1 MTRRDAVR
9 TLSALLAAP
18 LGCGRGGERVVVYA
32 ALDREFSEPILTAYA
47 RKTGVDVAAKYDVES
62 TKTVGLVS
70 AIVAEKARPRCD
82 LFWNNEIL
90 NTIRLQDQGLLQ
102 PFDVAAAPGIA
113 PAFKAA
119 DNTWYGLAA
128 RARVLLIN
136 VDAVKES
143 DIPRGLNDLIDPR
156 RKNRIGLAKP
166 LFGTTATHA
175 ACLFAAW
182 GDEAAKRYFR
192 ALKAN
197 GAQVFSGNKNV
208 AQAVGEG
215 RIDVGLTDTDDAI
228 GEVDAGRP
236 VAILYPDR
244 DAGQLGTLFLP
255 NTLAIPKGAPN
266 AASARILAEHLLSPE
281 VETAL
286 ARGPSAQIPLGAG
299 VDVIPR
305 VETPKTVATMRVDFR
320 KAAEAWARTMEFLA
334 AEFGG
339 A

>member
-1 MTRRDAVR
+1 MTRRDALMS
-9 TLSALLAAP
+9 LSALLAAP
-18 LGCGRGGERVVVYA
+18 IGCGRGGDRVVVYS
-32 ALDREFSEPILTAYA
+32 ALDREFSEPILTEYA
-47 RKTGVDVAAKYDVES
+47 RKTGVNVASKFDVES

-70 AIVAEKARPRCD
+70 AIVAEKERPRCD
-82 LFWNNEIL
+82 LFWNNEVL

-102 PFDVAAAPGIA
+102 PFDVAGSSGI
-113 PAFKAA
+113 PPEFKAQ
-119 DNTWYGLAA
+119 DKCWYGLAA
-128 RARVLLIN
+128 RARVLLVN
-136 VDAVKES
+136 LRLTNEADR
-143 DIPRGLNDLIDPR
+143 PRGLLDLVDPR
-156 RKNRIGLAKP
+156 WQGRIGLAKP

-182 GDEAAKRYFR
+182 GDEKAKGYFR

-215 RIDVGLTDTDDAI
+215 RIVAGLTDTDDAI
-228 GEVDAGRP
+228 GEVDAGKP
-236 VAILYPDR
+236 VAIVYPDR

-266 AASARILAEHLLSPE
+266 AAAARALAEYLLSAE

-286 ARGPSAQIPLGAG
+286 AKGPSAQIPLGANVG
-299 VDVIPR
+299 AVPR
-305 VETPKTVATMRVDFR
+305 VETPKTVVPMRVDFR
-320 KAAEAWARTMEFLA
+320 QAAEAWGRTMEYLA

-339 A
+339 G